1 MTDMATK
8 GTGRGRASRP
18 RRKFS
23 DEYKA
28 GVVQLILEGQR
39 PVRQVARELGLSG
52 TAVARWVKAEEA
64 RRGIAGP
71 PPPPPA
77 PLSMD
82 ERAEL
87 ERLRRRV
94 RELETDKAILK
105 KAAAFFAKESA

>member
-1 MTDMATK
+1 MTDMVTK
-8 GTGRGRASRP
+8 GTGRGRAARP

-28 GVVQLILEGQR
+28 GVVQLVIEAQR
-39 PVRQVARELGLSG
+39 PVRQVARELGLSP
-52 TAVARWVKAEEA
+52 TALARWVKTEEA
-64 RRGIAGP
+64 RRGITSP

-77 PLSMD
+77 PLSTD
-82 ERAEL
+82 ERSEL

-94 RELETDKAILK
+94 RELEVDKAILK